1 MNTEIDAERVAA
13 LATLSPEERASLEES
28 ALSPEEEAALKSIA
42 ADGDDDDDDDDDKKD
57 DGEDGDSTVATA
69 KATDDA
75 ATATDADPV
84 IEDKEKSPE
93 FKPRY
98 QVAMPDDFDEQVKS
112 VDDREA
118 ALLEKFKLG
127 ELEADDFVVENRKL
141 SNERR
146 ELDTLRTKAEI
157 AREMGAQTAEQEWNF
172 TVTNFMRKVKRDEG
186 IDYATDEAKGTDLDT
201 FVKVLANNPAN
212 ADKDYDWFLI
222 EAHKR
227 AKVLHGI
234 TEQKKET
241 PAAKTRKPPTDKLP
255 ATLAQVPGGDGPGD
269 ISGDEFSEL
278 DALDGLEYE
287 RALASMSKEKRDRYL
302 KAA

>member
-1 MNTEIDAERVAA
+1 
-13 LATLSPEERASLEES
+13 
-28 ALSPEEEAALKSIA
+28 
-42 ADGDDDDDDDDDKKD
+42 
-57 DGEDGDSTVATA
+57 
-69 KATDDA
+69 
-75 ATATDADPV
+75 
-84 IEDKEKSPE
+84 
-93 FKPRY
+93 
-98 QVAMPDDFDEQVKS
+98 
-112 VDDREA
+112 
-118 ALLEKFKLG
+118 
-127 ELEADDFVVENRKL
+127 VVENRKL

-186 IDYATDEAKGTDLDT
+186 IDYATDEAKGSDLDA
-201 FVKVLANNPAN
+201 FVRALANNPAN
-212 ADKDYDWFLI
+212 ADKDYEWFLS

-227 AKVLHGI
+227 IKVLHGVVA
-234 TEQKKET
+234 TKKEE
-241 PAAKTRKPPTDKLP
+241 PAPKAVTTRKPPTDKLP

>member
-1 MNTEIDAERVAA
+1 
-13 LATLSPEERASLEES
+13 
-28 ALSPEEEAALKSIA
+28 
-42 ADGDDDDDDDDDKKD
+42 
-57 DGEDGDSTVATA
+57 
-69 KATDDA
+69 
-75 ATATDADPV
+75 
-84 IEDKEKSPE
+84 
-93 FKPRY
+93 
-98 QVAMPDDFDEQVKS
+98 MPDDFDEQVKS

-118 ALLEKFKLG
+118 ALLEKFKAG
-127 ELEADDFVVENRKL
+127 ELEADDFVVENRRL

-201 FVKVLANNPAN
+201 FVKALANNPAN

>member
-1 MNTEIDAERVAA
+1 MNTEIDTDRAAA

-42 ADGDDDDDDDDDKKD
+42 ADIDAD
-57 DGEDGDSTVATA
+57 DGEGGGEGGDSTVPT
-69 KATDDA
+69 
-75 ATATDADPV
+75 ATATVDSATAPDVDPL
-84 IEDKEKSPE
+84 IEGEEKSPE

-98 QVAMPDDFDEQVKS
+98 QVAMPDDFDEKVKS

-118 ALLEKFKLG
+118 ALLEKFKAG
-127 ELEADDFVVENRKL
+127 DLEADDFVVENRRL

-172 TVTNFMRKVKRDEG
+172 TVANFMRKVKRDEG
-186 IDYATDEAKGTDLDT
+186 IDYTTDEAKGIDLDT
-201 FVKVLANNPAN
+201 FVKVLANNPAHT
-212 ADKDYDWFLI
+212 DKDYDWFLN

-227 AKVLHGI
+227 IKVLHGI

-241 PAAKTRKPPTDKLP
+241 PSHSPRKPPTDKLP

>member
-1 MNTEIDAERVAA
+1 MNTEIDTDRAAA
-13 LATLSPEERASLEES
+13 LATLSPEEIASLEES
-28 ALSPEEEAALKSIA
+28 ALSPEEEAALKRISA
-42 ADGDDDDDDDDDKKD
+42 TDDEGDADDD
-57 DGEDGDSTVATA
+57 SSAAATVTA
-69 KATDDA
+69 PDDA

-84 IEDKEKSPE
+84 IEDEKSPE

-98 QVAMPDDFDEQVKS
+98 QVAMPDDFDAQVKA

-118 ALLEKFKLG
+118 ALLEKFKMG

-157 AREMGAQTAEQEWNF
+157 AREMGAQTAEQEWNW

-201 FVKVLANNPAN
+201 FVKALANNPAN